1 MASPRVVMGVASIE
15 LICENCGTANPQ
27 GAQFCQNCK
36 SFLAWDRTTPSTPTQ
51 PRPATGPV
59 PPVAGTPIGPPPT
72 APGARPPLPPTQV
85 TTAVQ
90 PTPQRDTAWAGFCT
104 WCGAGNPAGR
114 HLCRRCGLLLDRN
127 DAWAV
132 PRVAGGQ
139 APIAAAAEHQRSV
152 PGWYRLRGVIG
163 AAAVLAVVA
172 GAAGLVLA
180 NPVGRATDTWAT
192 LNRQAVDVP
201 VAGVSVEPPG
211 AVAGNNTPGAA
222 IDGKVE
228 ELSLAWT
235 PSGEAACGAAPG
247 TGWIVL
253 QLREPTRIQGLMI
266 YPGLHGDNPRRDA
279 EYLPTLVG
287 VEFDGVACAA
297 RQLGTAADWAT
308 IEVDSGRPVSTIR
321 IGIARA
327 ETKSTEPGPRVSITE
342 IRPFT
347 YA

>member
-1 MASPRVVMGVASIE
+1 MTSIE
-15 LICENCGTANPQ
+15 LICDNCGTANPQ

-36 SFLAWDRTTPSTPTQ
+36 SFLAWDRTTLTAPTQ
-51 PRPATGPV
+51 PTPATGQV

-72 APGARPPLPPTQV
+72 TSAGRPPLPPTQV
-85 TTAVQ
+85 TPAVR
-90 PTPQRDTAWAGFCT
+90 PTPQGPAWAGFCT

-127 DAWAV
+127 DPWAA
-132 PRVAGGQ
+132 PRAAGGQ
-139 APIAAAAEHQRSV
+139 AVPGAAEHERSV
-152 PGWYRLRGVIG
+152 PGWYRLRGVI
-163 AAAVLAVVA
+163 AAGCVLAVVA
-172 GAAGLVLA
+172 GIAGLVLA

-211 AVAGNNTPGAA
+211 AVAGQNTPGAL

-228 ELSLAWT
+228 ELSLTWT
-235 PSGEAACGAAPG
+235 PTEEAACGAAPG

-266 YPGLHGDNPRRDA
+266 YPGLHGDNPRRDS

-287 VEFDGVACAA
+287 VEFDGVACTSRTVA
-297 RQLGTAADWAT
+297 TAAEWVP
-308 IEVDSGRPVSTIR
+308 IEIDSGRPVSTVR

-347 YA
+347 YT